1 MFIVLIFNHSLAGS
15 PNVNKNK
22 AICIFLLDFF
32 LGPLG
37 VMISA
42 CMDDNGFNGIVFFIG
57 FIQLIL
63 YFVFFLIGG
72 IWALISGILTLV
84 NSKD

>member
-1 MFIVLIFNHSLAGS
+1 
-15 PNVNKNK
+15 
-22 AICIFLLDFF
+22 
-32 LGPLG
+32 
-37 VMISA
+37 MISA

>member
-1 MFIVLIFNHSLAGS
+1 MLIFNHSWAGC

-42 CMDDNGFNGIVFFIG
+42 CMDDNGLNVIVFFIG

-63 YFVFFLIGG
+63 YFIFFLIGG